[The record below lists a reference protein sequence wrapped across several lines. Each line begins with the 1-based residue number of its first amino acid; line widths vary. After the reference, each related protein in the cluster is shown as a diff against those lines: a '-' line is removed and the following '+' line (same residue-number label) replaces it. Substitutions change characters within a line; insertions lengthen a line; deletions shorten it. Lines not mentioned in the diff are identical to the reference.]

1 MATERDF
8 SLVTDAIAA
17 ILSARGDDAGVSY
30 LAWLK
35 ERASYQAPELVRDNW
50 VLLLTYLGEAAR
62 NGRLPD
68 PKADDAPPWAKWLS
82 DVVEARV
89 LLVRPC

>member
-1 MATERDF
+1 MAAERDF

-30 LAWLK
+30 LTWLK
-35 ERASYQAPELVRDNW
+35 EHACYQPPEMARESW
-50 VLLLTYLGEAAR
+50 VLLTTYLSGAVRE
-62 NGRLPD
+62 GRLPS
-68 PKADDAPPWAKWLS
+68 PKDESAPAWAKWLS
-82 DVVEARV
+82 DVVEAPV